1 MKVSYACRYQDFVQM
16 PAIRLKGLWL
26 EAAGFNVGAEM
37 EVRVMDG
44 CIVLMARQVQ
54 IREIASGKWSLVE
67 ITEAIK
73 MASVITEKHTSNH
86 VQ

>member
-1 MKVSYACRYQDFVQM
+1 M

-54 IREIASGKWSLVE
+54 IREIARVNGV
-67 ITEAIK
+67 
-73 MASVITEKHTSNH
+73 
-86 VQ
+86 

>member
-1 MKVSYACRYQDFVQM
+1 MRLMKVSYACRYQDFVQM

-54 IREIASGKWSLVE
+54 IREIARVNGV
-67 ITEAIK
+67 
-73 MASVITEKHTSNH
+73 
-86 VQ
+86 